1 MKATQAA
8 VILLILLIIGGILSA
23 QKPKQREVLDIDL
36 MIEKS
41 NQTMQKAASVSKNA
55 DNLIV
60 AEVKEMKAT
69 ITTLEEEKVALVEQ
83 VKTMQDE
90 IVAISVQPTAVPFNV
105 LAIVPDSTGRGEWYG
120 SRT

>member
-1 MKATQAA
+1 MKSNTIKAA
-8 VILLILLIIGGILSA
+8 IVLLIVLIVVGILNA
-23 QKPKQREVLDIDL
+23 QKPKMVEVSEIDL

-41 NQTMQKAASVSKNA
+41 NKTMQKAASVSRNA

-69 ITTLEEEKVALVEQ
+69 ITTLEEEKTALVEQ

-90 IVAISVQPTAVPFNV
+90 IVAISVQPAAVPFNV
-105 LAIVPDSTGRGEWYG
+105 LAILPDSTGGGE
-120 SRT
+120 

>member
-41 NQTMQKAASVSKNA
+41 NKTMQKASAVSKNA

-83 VKTMQDE
+83 VKVMENE
-90 IVAISVQPTAVPFNV
+90 IVAIKSEPSAQPFDV
-105 LAIVPDSTGRGEWYG
+105 LAIGVPDTADRK
-120 SRT
+120 

>member
-1 MKATQAA
+1 MKAIKAA
-8 VILLILLIIGGILSA
+8 IVLLIVLIVAGILNA
-23 QKPKQREVLDIDL
+23 QKPKQREAMDIDL

-90 IVAISVQPTAVPFNV
+90 IVAISVQPTGLPFNV
-105 LAIVPDSTGRGEWYG
+105 LAILPDSTGGGE
-120 SRT
+120 

>member
-1 MKATQAA
+1 MKNNTIKAA
-8 VILLILLIIGGILSA
+8 IVLLIVLIVAGILNA
-23 QKPKQREVLDIDL
+23 QKPKQREVMDIDL

-90 IVAISVQPTAVPFNV
+90 IVAISVQPTGLPFNV
-105 LAIVPDSTGRGEWYG
+105 LAILPDSTGRGE
-120 SRT
+120 

>member
-1 MKATQAA
+1 MKAIQAA

-41 NQTMQKAASVSKNA
+41 NKTMQKASAVSRNA

-105 LAIVPDSTGRGEWYG
+105 LAIVPDSTGRGE
-120 SRT
+120 

>member
-1 MKATQAA
+1 MKSNTIKAA
-8 VILLILLIIGGILSA
+8 IIFLIVLVIGGILNA
-23 QKPKQREVLDIDL
+23 KKPKVAEVSEIDL

-41 NQTMQKAASVSKNA
+41 NKTMQKAASVSKSA

-90 IVAISVQPTAVPFNV
+90 IVAINVQPTAVPFDV
-105 LAIVPDSTGRGEWYG
+105 LAILPDSTGGGE
-120 SRT
+120 

>member
-1 MKATQAA
+1 MKATKIARG
-8 VILLILLIIGGILSA
+8 LLIVLIIAGILSA

-36 MIEKS
+36 IIENS
-41 NQTMQKAASVSKNA
+41 NKTMQKAASVSKSA

-83 VKTMQDE
+83 VKVMQDE
-90 IVAISVQPTAVPFNV
+90 IVAIKSEPDALPFNV
-105 LAIVPDSTGRGEWYG
+105 LAILPDSTGRGEWYG

>member
-1 MKATQAA
+1 MKAIQAA

-41 NQTMQKAASVSKNA
+41 NKTMQKASAVSKNA

-69 ITTLEEEKVALVEQ
+69 ITTLEEERVALVEQ

-105 LAIVPDSTGRGEWYG
+105 LAIVPDSTGRGE
-120 SRT
+120 

>member
-41 NQTMQKAASVSKNA
+41 NKTMQKASAVSKSA

-90 IVAISVQPTAVPFNV
+90 IVAISVQPTALPFDV
-105 LAIVPDSTGRGEWYG
+105 LAILPDSTGGGE
-120 SRT
+120 

>member
-1 MKATQAA
+1 MKNNTIKAA
-8 VILLILLIIGGILSA
+8 IVLLIVLIVAGILNA
-23 QKPKQREVLDIDL
+23 QKPKQREVMDIDL
-36 MIEKS
+36 IIEKS
-41 NQTMQKAASVSKNA
+41 NKTMQKAASVSKNA

-90 IVAISVQPTAVPFNV
+90 IVAIIVQPTALPFDV
-105 LAIVPDSTGRGEWYG
+105 LAILPDSTGGGE
-120 SRT
+120 

>member
-1 MKATQAA
+1 MKATKIAI
-8 VILLILLIIGGILSA
+8 VLLIVLIIAGILSA

-36 MIEKS
+36 ILENS
-41 NQTMQKAASVSKNA
+41 NKTMQKAASVSKSA

-60 AEVKEMKAT
+60 AEVKEMKST

-90 IVAISVQPTAVPFNV
+90 IVAIKSEPDALPFNV
-105 LAIVPDSTGRGEWYG
+105 LAILPDSTGGGE
-120 SRT
+120 

>member
-1 MKATQAA
+1 MKATKIAI
-8 VILLILLIIGGILSA
+8 VLLIVLIIAGILSA

-36 MIEKS
+36 ILENS
-41 NQTMQKAASVSKNA
+41 NKTMQKAASVSKSA

-60 AEVKEMKAT
+60 AEVKEMKST

-90 IVAISVQPTAVPFNV
+90 IVAIKSEPDDALPFNV
-105 LAIVPDSTGRGEWYG
+105 LAILPDSTGGGE
-120 SRT
+120 

>member
-1 MKATQAA
+1 MKATKIAI
-8 VILLILLIIGGILSA
+8 VLLIVLIIAGILSA

-36 MIEKS
+36 IIENS
-41 NQTMQKAASVSKNA
+41 NKTMQKAASVSKSA

-69 ITTLEEEKVALVEQ
+69 ITTLEEEKVTLVEQ

-90 IVAISVQPTAVPFNV
+90 NVAIKSEPDALPFNV
-105 LAIVPDSTGRGEWYG
+105 LAILPDSTGRGE
-120 SRT
+120 

>member
-41 NQTMQKAASVSKNA
+41 NKTMQKASAVSRNA

-105 LAIVPDSTGRGEWYG
+105 LAIVPDSTGRGE
-120 SRT
+120 

>member
-1 MKATQAA
+1 MKAIQAA

-41 NQTMQKAASVSKNA
+41 NKTMQKASAVSRNA

-90 IVAISVQPTAVPFNV
+90 IVAISVQPAAVPFNV
-105 LAIVPDSTGRGEWYG
+105 LAILPDSTGGGE
-120 SRT
+120 

>member
-1 MKATQAA
+1 MKAIQAA

-23 QKPKQREVLDIDL
+23 QKPKQREALDIDL

-41 NQTMQKAASVSKNA
+41 NKTMQKASAVSRNA

-105 LAIVPDSTGRGEWYG
+105 LAIVPDSTGRGE
-120 SRT
+120 

>member
-36 MIEKS
+36 IIEKS
-41 NQTMQKAASVSKNA
+41 NKTMQKASAVSKNA

-105 LAIVPDSTGRGEWYG
+105 LAIVPDSTGRGE
-120 SRT
+120 

>member
-36 MIEKS
+36 IIEKS
-41 NQTMQKAASVSKNA
+41 NKTMQKASAVSKNA

-90 IVAISVQPTAVPFNV
+90 IVAISVQPAALPFNV
-105 LAIVPDSTGRGEWYG
+105 LAILPDSTGGGE
-120 SRT
+120 

>member
-1 MKATQAA
+1 MKAIQAA

-23 QKPKQREVLDIDL
+23 QKPKQREALDIDL

-41 NQTMQKAASVSKNA
+41 NKTMQKASAVSRNA

-90 IVAISVQPTAVPFNV
+90 IVAISEQPTAVPFNV
-105 LAIVPDSTGRGEWYG
+105 LAIVPDSTGRGE
-120 SRT
+120 

>member
-1 MKATQAA
+1 MKTNYLKAIIIVLIAVLAATI
-8 VILLILLIIGGILSA
+8 VSA
-23 QKPKQREVLDIDL
+23 EKPKIQVVDEMDL

-41 NQTMQKAASVSKNA
+41 NQTMQKAAAVSKNA

-60 AEVKEMKAT
+60 AEVQEMKAT

-90 IVAISVQPTAVPFNV
+90 IVAISAQPVAQPFNV
-105 LAIVPDSTGRGEWYG
+105 LAILPDSTGGGE
-120 SRT
+120 

>member
-1 MKATQAA
+1 MKAIQAA

-23 QKPKQREVLDIDL
+23 QKPKQREALDIDL

-41 NQTMQKAASVSKNA
+41 NKTMQKASAVSRNA

-90 IVAISVQPTAVPFNV
+90 IVAISEQPTALPFNV
-105 LAIVPDSTGRGEWYG
+105 LAILPDSTGGGE
-120 SRT
+120 

>member
-23 QKPKQREVLDIDL
+23 QKPKVKVVDEMDL

-41 NQTMQKAASVSKNA
+41 NQTMRKAASVSKSA

-105 LAIVPDSTGRGEWYG
+105 LAIVPDSTGRGE
-120 SRT
+120 

>member
-105 LAIVPDSTGRGEWYG
+105 LAIVPDSTGRGE
-120 SRT
+120 